1 MTHSGLGL
9 TKYIIHARFEV
20 EGVVEKP
27 DVIGA
32 IFGQTEGLFGN
43 ELDLREL
50 QKSGR
55 IGRIEINLST
65 AKDRTKG
72 TISIPSTLDRVSVAL
87 IAAAIESIDRIGP
100 CNAQVILEKIEDVR
114 DVRRKAIIERAKAIL
129 KDWEIKA
136 TSSLE
141 DTLKELLKEVKYP
154 EIASY
159 GSEGLPA
166 GPDVETSDSIII
178 VEGRADV
185 LNLLRCGL
193 RNVVAVE
200 GVKVPESIIELT
212 KKKREVT
219 ALLDGDRGGDLI
231 LKELL
236 QVARLDY
243 VARAPQGMEV
253 EELTPAEV
261 LRALERKVPVK
272 QIRGKPDA
280 VGETLKGTPLAE
292 PLLRATLELQDTLE
306 AIIFDE
312 RFNPMARIPVSE
324 LAERLKDF
332 ENAKAIVFDG
342 IITQRLVDIAEEKG
356 VGLLLGARISDITK
370 KPEKLQLKTFSEV
383 LGAR

>member
-159 GSEGLPA
+159 GPEGLPA
-166 GPDVETSDSIII
+166 GPEVETSDSIII

-193 RNVVAVE
+193 RNAVAVE

-261 LRALERKVPVK
+261 LRALERKVPIK
-272 QIRGKPDA
+272 QVRGKPETFGEPLKA
-280 VGETLKGTPLAE
+280 VPLAE
-292 PLLRATLELQDTLE
+292 PLLRAASELQDTLE
-306 AIIFDE
+306 AILFDE
-312 RFNPMARIPVSE
+312 RFNAIARIPVSE

-332 ENAKAIVFDG
+332 ENVKTIVFDG

-356 VGLLLGARISDITK
+356 VGLLVGARISDITK
-370 KPEKLQLKTFSEV
+370 RPEKLQLKTFSEV

>member
-1 MTHSGLGL
+1 MTHSGSGL
-9 TKYIIHARFEV
+9 TKYVIHARFEV

-72 TISIPSTLDRVSVAL
+72 TISIPSTLDRVSIAL

-100 CNAQVILEKIEDVR
+100 CNAQVTLEKIEDVR
-114 DVRRKAIIERAKAIL
+114 EMRRKAIIERAKAIL

-141 DTLKELLKEVKYP
+141 DTLKELLKGVKYP
-154 EIASY
+154 EISSY

-166 GPDVETSDSIII
+166 GPEVETSDSIII

-193 RNVVAVE
+193 RNAVAVE
-200 GVKVPESIIELT
+200 GVKIPESIVELT
-212 KKKREVT
+212 KKKKEVT
-219 ALLDGDRGGDLI
+219 AFLDGDRGGDLI

-261 LRALERKVPVK
+261 LKSLEQRVPFK
-272 QIRGKPDA
+272 QLRGKPEGGGDA
-280 VGETLKGTPLAE
+280 QRGIAPLAE
-292 PLLRATLELQDTLE
+292 QLVRATSELQDTLE

-312 RFNPMARIPVSE
+312 KFNVIARIPVSE
-324 LAERLKDF
+324 LAERLKDVD
-332 ENAKAIVFDG
+332 NARAIVFDG
-342 IITQRLVDIAEEKG
+342 IITQRLVDIAGEKG
-356 VGLLLGARISDITK
+356 VGLLVGARISDITK
-370 KPEKLQLKTFSEV
+370 RPEGLQLKTFSDI
-383 LGAR
+383 LA

>member
-159 GSEGLPA
+159 GPEGLPA
-166 GPDVETSDSIII
+166 GPEVETSDSIII

-193 RNVVAVE
+193 RNAVAVE

-272 QIRGKPDA
+272 QVRGKPETF
-280 VGETLKGTPLAE
+280 GEPLKAAPLAE
-292 PLLRATLELQDTLE
+292 PLLRAASELQDTLE
-306 AIIFDE
+306 AILFDE
-312 RFNPMARIPVSE
+312 RFNAIARIPVSE

-332 ENAKAIVFDG
+332 ENVKTIVFDG

-356 VGLLLGARISDITK
+356 VGLLVGARISDITK
-370 KPEKLQLKTFSEV
+370 RPEKLQLKTFSEV

>member
-9 TKYIIHARFEV
+9 TKYIIHARFDV

-100 CNAQVILEKIEDVR
+100 CNAQVVLEKIEDVR

-141 DTLKELLKEVKYP
+141 NILKELLKEVKYP

-159 GSEGLPA
+159 GPEGLPA
-166 GPDVETSDSIII
+166 GPDVEASDSIII

-200 GVKVPESIIELT
+200 GVKIPESIIELT
-212 KKKREVT
+212 KRKKEVT

-261 LRALERKVPVK
+261 LRALEHRIPVR
-272 QIRGKPDA
+272 QVRGKPEA
-280 VGETLKGTPLAE
+280 AGEIPRAAPIAE
-292 PLLRATLELQDTLE
+292 PLIRAASELQDTLE

-312 RFNPMARIPVSE
+312 KLNIIAKIPVSE
-324 LAERLKDF
+324 LAERLKDLQ
-332 ENAKAIVFDG
+332 NAKAIVFDG

-356 VGLLLGARISDITK
+356 VGLLIGARISDITK
-370 KPEKLQLKTFSEV
+370 KPEKLQLKTFSEI
-383 LGAR
+383 LS